1 MNPVAYDCAYS
12 RSKFGNHASLS
23 SIPRAVHVVDLLAHR
38 GPLGVR
44 AVAQQ
49 LHLPLGSAHRILTDL
64 AGEAIIERTATGEWE
79 LSYRLLEIVGAQ
91 LERVQLP
98 RLARPVLEQLASD
111 TRETTFLA
119 VPSRDEIVYLD
130 KVQTDLQLQLN
141 VELGTRRPMHC
152 TGLGKAI
159 LANLPEAQQE
169 QVLAASPLR
178 AFTPN
183 TITDPMLLR
192 LDLERTRRRGYAVD
206 REEIILGVQC
216 VAVPILNHAGRA
228 VGAISVAGT
237 TPKTEGE
244 RLDALVARLSAAG
257 EYVSRRLGFTPPASG
272 STARTNGQQATSA
285 PPPTHAVVPDASA
298 VAEAEAARTE

>member
-1 MNPVAYDCAYS
+1 MT
-12 RSKFGNHASLS
+12 
-23 SIPRAVHVVDLLAHR
+23 SIPRAVRVIDLLARR

-44 AVAQQ
+44 AVAHQ
-49 LHLPLGSAHRILTDL
+49 LAIPLGSAHRILIDL
-64 AGEAIIERTATGEWE
+64 AGEAVVERSADGDWE
-79 LSYRLLEIVGAQ
+79 LSYRLLEIAGAQ

-159 LANLPEAQQE
+159 LAFLPEAQQE

-178 AFTPN
+178 AFTPH
-183 TITDPMLLR
+183 TIVDPMLLR
-192 LDLERTRRRGYAVD
+192 LDLERTRQRGYAID
-206 REEIILGVQC
+206 REEIILGVHC

-237 TPKTEGE
+237 TPKAEGE
-244 RLDALVARLSAAG
+244 RLDALLARLKTAG
-257 EYVSRRLGFTPPASG
+257 EYVSRRLGFTPADGTPVPAASRRQRPPASPL
-272 STARTNGQQATSA
+272 
-285 PPPTHAVVPDASA
+285 PPPA
-298 VAEAEAARTE
+298 VAAEPRAG

>member
-1 MNPVAYDCAYS
+1 MT
-12 RSKFGNHASLS
+12 
-23 SIPRAVHVVDLLAHR
+23 SIPRAVHVIDLLARR

-49 LHLPLGSAHRILTDL
+49 LDIPLGSAHRILMDL
-64 AGEAIIERTATGEWE
+64 AGESIVERSAAGEWE

-159 LANLPEAQQE
+159 LAYLPEAQQE
-169 QVLAASPLR
+169 QLLAASPLR
-178 AFTPN
+178 AFTPH
-183 TITDPMLLR
+183 TIVDPMLLR
-192 LDLERTRRRGYAVD
+192 LDLERTRQRGYAID
-206 REEIILGVQC
+206 REEIILGVHC

-237 TPKTEGE
+237 TPKTDGE
-244 RLDALVARLSAAG
+244 RLDALVARVKNAG
-257 EYVSRRLGFTPPASG
+257 QYVSRRVGFNPTMSA
-272 STARTNGQQATSA
+272 NGQY
-285 PPPTHAVVPDASA
+285 D
-298 VAEAEAARTE
+298 

>member
-1 MNPVAYDCAYS
+1 MTSV
-12 RSKFGNHASLS
+12 
-23 SIPRAVHVVDLLAHR
+23 PRAIHVIDLLARR

-49 LHLPLGSAHRILTDL
+49 VGIPLGSAHRILLGL
-64 AGEAIIERTATGEWE
+64 ADESVVERTAAGEWE

-98 RLARPVLEQLASD
+98 RLARPMLEQVASE

-119 VPSRDEIVYLD
+119 VPSQNEIVYLD

-141 VELGTRRPMHC
+141 VELGTRRPMYC

-159 LANLPEAQQE
+159 LAFLPDSQQE
-169 QVLAASPLR
+169 RILAASPLR
-178 AFTPN
+178 AFTPH

-192 LDLERTRRRGYAVD
+192 LDLERTRDRGYAID
-206 REEIILGVQC
+206 RQEIILGVEC
-216 VAVPILNHAGRA
+216 VAVPILNHAARA

-237 TPKTEGE
+237 TPKGDGE
-244 RLDALVARLSAAG
+244 RLDALVARLKAAG
-257 EYVSRRLGFTPPASG
+257 DYVSRRLGFSPSAAPRLS
-272 STARTNGQQATSA
+272 STNGSAQTSNL
-285 PPPTHAVVPDASA
+285 PPTTS
-298 VAEAEAARTE
+298 T

>member
-1 MNPVAYDCAYS
+1 MS
-12 RSKFGNHASLS
+12 RVPTLELSLVT
-23 SIPRAVHVVDLLAHR
+23 SIPRAVHVIDLLAHR
-38 GPLGVR
+38 APLGVR

-49 LHLPLGSAHRILTDL
+49 LELPLGSAHRILLDL
-64 AGEAIIERTATGEWE
+64 ASESIVERTPTGEWQ

-98 RLARPVLEQLASD
+98 RLARPVLEQLATD

-159 LANLPEAQQE
+159 LAHLPEAQQE
-169 QVLAASPLR
+169 QVLTASPLR
-178 AFTPN
+178 AFTPS

-192 LDLERTRRRGYAVD
+192 LDLQRTRQRGYAID

-244 RLDALVARLSAAG
+244 RLDALVARLKSAG
-257 EYVSRRLGFTPPASG
+257 EYVSRRLGFSPPAAAISVANNGHQPG
-272 STARTNGQQATSA
+272 ST
-285 PPPTHAVVPDASA
+285 VPLIGGT
-298 VAEAEAARTE
+298 AEDGGSGADGAARLE